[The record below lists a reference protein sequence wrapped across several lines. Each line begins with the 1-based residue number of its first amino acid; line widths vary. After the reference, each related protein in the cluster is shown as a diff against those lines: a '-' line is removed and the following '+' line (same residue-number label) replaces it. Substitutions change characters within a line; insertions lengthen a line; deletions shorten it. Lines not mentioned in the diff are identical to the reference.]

1 VGIFSKIRRRIGA
14 FAGHLEDVGFFRDI
28 NDSSLAD
35 DVFEVL
41 YGPDGGGDVRMNV
54 PAHLLTTKGAFR
66 ISGGWNPLTAAL
78 HEGRE
83 VLEDFYRY
91 GPRTTSELLQID
103 AGVLDEN
110 AVSATPWTARK
121 VRPSGGRAYDELRAL
136 EDPRLVSEHVDR
148 EMVRLN
154 TILSSVEKSGFRPD
168 LYGPITGYFLQDRD
182 DFRFVVRGGKHRASV
197 LAALGHEHIP
207 VSFKPKWPRL
217 INPQITEWPAVR
229 EGALPATTAA
239 TILRRYFDFDGT
251 QQRSWM
257 NDNRQAL
264 RSAASR
270 V

>member
-41 YGPDGGGDVRMNV
+41 YGPEGNRDVRMNI

-66 ISGGWNPLTAAL
+66 ISGGWNPLVAAL

-83 VLEDFYRY
+83 SLEDFYRY
-91 GPRTTSELLQID
+91 GPRTTAEILQID
-103 AGVLDEN
+103 VGSLDED
-110 AVSATPWTARK
+110 AISATPWTARK
-121 VRPSGGRAYDELRAL
+121 VRPSSGRPYDELRAL
-136 EDPRLVSEHVDR
+136 EDPHRVAEHVDR
-148 EMVRLN
+148 EMTRL
-154 TILSSVEKSGFRPD
+154 TGILSSVEKNGFRPD

-197 LAALGHEHIP
+197 LAALGYEHIP

-217 INPQITEWPAVR
+217 INPQVAEWPAVR
-229 EGALPATTAA
+229 EGALPVATAT

-251 QQRSWM
+251 QQRGWM

-270 V
+270 L